1 MAVKSGIIVGIVIGA
16 IFVISGLMFFA
27 SSEAARIDS
36 TSRFIVIGCM
46 IFGAYLVLNNIID
59 IVQKNPAVMKNSEQ
73 QAPAQEQVSTAKPA
87 SKAKSEKSSSEQE
100 SNRVRCRFCGKK
112 YSTDYNGC
120 PYCKK
125 K

>member
-73 QAPAQEQVSTAKPA
+73 QAPTQEQVSTAKPA

>member
-1 MAVKSGIIVGIVIGA
+1 MAVKAGIIVGIVIGA

-27 SSEAARIDS
+27 NPESASVDS
-36 TSRFIVIGCM
+36 TGRFIMIGCI
-46 IFGAYLVLNNIID
+46 IFGAYLALNNIID

-73 QAPAQEQVSTAKPA
+73 QAPTQEQVSTAKPA